1 MSTPLSNQ
9 PLSNLAPG
17 QQLGKY
23 EIKQIIGRGGM
34 AEVYRAL
41 NPDLKQYVAIK
52 VLHPQALDSESAI
65 QQFRQEAQA
74 VAGLRHPNIVRVFD
88 FHASKNVFFMVMEL
102 IDGPSLHRLLATYP
116 QGMPRP
122 MALHI
127 FTQLADAVAYA
138 HEQGVIHR
146 DIKPGNVLML
156 NNTHPILT
164 DFGLARMTST
174 ARPSAAGIVAGTPAY
189 MSPESVTQSD
199 VGRESDIYS
208 LGVILY
214 EMITGRV
221 PFLGDSVTDILSQ
234 QLQTPPPPPSKLVS
248 NLEPQIEAA
257 ILRALEKDPANRYH
271 SARQMSKELR
281 IGQLAGPE
289 TIQLPESG
297 TQKPPPEVTVKL
309 ESATERTSRVFR
321 QTTVYMQR
329 NPVLPVGIALIV
341 VLLIV
346 GGVIV
351 SQLQSLRAT
360 PTMVSGPTPTI
371 APIAPDGMVYIP
383 GGTFTMG
390 TTKGAASEGPPHD
403 VTLSDY
409 FIDRTEVTNKQYLAF
424 VLDQNHDPPD
434 GWIKPQSVNWVLD
447 ATNGF
452 AVGSPMARFSYD
464 GKAIVPLQ
472 GGVHYDVNA
481 DSDTGTVTVDVNGTL
496 TYQSGVTET
505 GHWKIVQK
513 SFSNDQPFFQGGV
526 ATDVTMHG
534 DSGQEAPFYPTLVGT
549 LATWGTADLYL
560 KDKLIISDLGI
571 HTMYIHGLR
580 NDQHQ
585 ILNGAGACCFDS
597 ADPASGTVD
606 QSKDQVYV
614 LLFTKG
620 LYGTNVTDP
629 TAVWLELYFTQIDVK
644 SQPSAAQAVA
654 FPQGTGNRPVTGVS
668 WSDAT
673 EYCGSVNK
681 RLPTEAEWEHAARG
695 GQDFLF
701 PWGNTA
707 KLNGITPA
715 NWSSGAVQDVGS
727 YPAGN
732 SPYGVEDMAGNA
744 WEWVNDWYQADY
756 YATSPKENPTGPANA
771 LMRVLRGGGFSQLD
785 PAGSPEYTTTYRL
798 ARSPDTT
805 DPAFGFR
812 CAMDTP
818 SN

>member
-1 MSTPLSNQ
+1 MSTSLPNQ
-9 PLSNLAPG
+9 PLSHLLPG

-23 EIKQIIGRGGM
+23 EIKQLIGRGGM

-156 NNTHPILT
+156 NNTHPVLT
-164 DFGLARMTST
+164 DFGLARMTNAS
-174 ARPSAAGIVAGTPAY
+174 RVSAAGVVAGTPAY
-189 MSPESVTQSD
+189 MSPESATQSD

-208 LGVILY
+208 LGIILY
-214 EMITGRV
+214 EMTTGRV
-221 PFLGDSVTDILSQ
+221 PFPGDSVTQVLLQ
-234 QLQTPPPPPSKLVS
+234 HLQTPPPPPSTFIS
-248 NLEPQIEAA
+248 NLEPQIEAV

-281 IGQLAGPE
+281 LGQLTGPE
-289 TIQLPESG
+289 TIQLAEDL
-297 TQKPPPEVTVKL
+297 TQKVKPEPTVNL
-309 ESATERTSRVFR
+309 ESVTQRTSRVVR

-341 VLLIV
+341 VLLIL

-351 SQLQSLRAT
+351 SQIQNLRVT
-360 PTMVSGPTPTI
+360 PVVVGGPTSTS
-371 APIAPDGMVYIP
+371 APVAPDGMVFIP

-403 VTLSDY
+403 VTLSNY

-434 GWIKPQSVNWVLD
+434 GWIKPQAVNWVLD

-452 AVGSPMARFSYD
+452 AVGNPMARFSYD
-464 GKAIVPLQ
+464 GQSVVPLQ
-472 GGVHYDVNA
+472 GGVHYNVNA
-481 DSDTGTVTVDVNGTL
+481 DTDTGDVIVDVTGTL
-496 TYQSGVTET
+496 AYQSGLTKT
-505 GHWKIVQK
+505 GHWHIVQRT
-513 SFSNDQPFFQGGV
+513 FSNDQPFFHGGI

-534 DSGQEAPFYPTLVGT
+534 DSGQEAPFYPTVIGT

-560 KDKLIISDLGI
+560 DDHLVFSDLGI
-571 HTMYIHGLR
+571 HTMYIRGLR

-585 ILNGAGACCFDS
+585 ILNGSGACCFDS
-597 ADPASGTVD
+597 ANPASGLVD

-654 FPQGTGNRPVTGVS
+654 FPPGTGNRPVTGVS
-668 WSDAT
+668 WFDAAAYC
-673 EYCGSVNK
+673 EYANK

-695 GQDFLF
+695 PQDYLF

-707 KLNGITPA
+707 KINGNTPA
-715 NWSSGAVQDVGS
+715 NWKSRVAQDVGT

-732 SPYGVEDMAGNA
+732 SGYGVADMAGNA
-744 WEWVNDWYQADY
+744 WEWVNDWYQPDY
-756 YATSPKENPTGPANA
+756 YASSPKADPTGPANG
-771 LMRVLRGGGFSQLD
+771 LMRILRGGGFTQLD
-785 PAGSPEYTTTYRL
+785 PTGSPEYTTTYRL
-798 ARSPDTT
+798 PRSPETT

-812 CAMDTP
+812 CAKDITG
-818 SN
+818 